1 MKKKNILILVF
12 TILVILAFIALAILL
27 VKGNSKL
34 DKNQEETLEDKAH
47 IYYELL
53 DRTIYIHDINDIEFT
68 YQDRKMSLKKWFKE
82 DRNFLN
88 KFLNSLEYEDTYLDG
103 GSKVYNYNDNKVIV
117 CHTLDNNY
125 NIHIGKNLKN
135 SGKVCNM
142 PMKNDIIKNREL
154 FLNNLMNEIGS
165 YISSDTSMPK
175 EISIK
180 DLINIDMNEIAY
192 EKVMQNGEA
201 IYAIVKTDNEDIE
214 KALDNYFKSNYDGY
228 KNVGI
233 KNYYVYVYN
242 NKMDF
247 TLDSHILLGK
257 VLKVSPNELLIE
269 SGDKKYRVH
278 HNMTYD
284 FKVYDKVNVLYD
296 GNVKYSDPAQIRAL
310 YVEIE
315 KE

>member
-142 PMKNDIIKNREL
+142 PMKNDIIKN
-154 FLNNLMNEIGS
+154 
-165 YISSDTSMPK
+165 ISR
-175 EISIK
+175 
-180 DLINIDMNEIAY
+180 
-192 EKVMQNGEA
+192 
-201 IYAIVKTDNEDIE
+201 
-214 KALDNYFKSNYDGY
+214 
-228 KNVGI
+228 
-233 KNYYVYVYN
+233 
-242 NKMDF
+242 
-247 TLDSHILLGK
+247 ILRL
-257 VLKVSPNELLIE
+257 
-269 SGDKKYRVH
+269 
-278 HNMTYD
+278 
-284 FKVYDKVNVLYD
+284 
-296 GNVKYSDPAQIRAL
+296 
-310 YVEIE
+310 
-315 KE
+315 